1 MTTTVDDARP
11 AEAVEKSAG
20 THEIRVKSTRRSPL
34 RWALGV
40 FVRLCIWYALLTPIF
55 RCPFHLSELNES
67 SPRVCKPYLVARSYV
82 EPHITPYYDAY
93 GAPYVELAR
102 PYART
107 VNEKVYTP
115 AANVARWGYD
125 KYGAPA
131 LDQAQQF
138 TQQQWERQV
147 VPHLQSAQDS
157 ATRLYKANVA
167 PHVERVEIALSPY
180 YQKTNAAFS
189 SVLQGYVLPFCAQSR
204 PFIGKTYTSGQD
216 ILATTVM
223 PYAQTTWSS
232 VIYFANSS
240 LWPKITGLYSE
251 NVEPQLV
258 KIGQRLASYREGK
271 RLRQVVDDV
280 DSSLD
285 QPEPTTSSVQQVES
299 PVTTTASETPSESK
313 VLSPTELA
321 AQTRE
326 KIESDLRTWQQKFAV
341 AADKGV
347 EDLEERIKT
356 IVDSYI
362 ASGAK
367 GHGESLFIALEE
379 VVQQELAEVKQ
390 RITSLTT
397 PLPVE
402 EAPEE
407 EEVAQAKLSADIK
420 ESAIAIRDRAQAL
433 RQWHRT
439 FDEEVERRVSD
450 AVKTTLAVL
459 DSVRDLGLQEIGI
472 RWAWMDGVTYKDWEK
487 YHALKAQFDD
497 WRAQFRAV
505 GLQHIKVEEA
515 RVLSDD
521 ILGRGMDAAE
531 SAAKELARLKDVG
544 RWKIAARE
552 VSEDFET
559 RSDPP
564 PALPKR
570 NASSDEVPGQQTLD
584 HHDAEDHDA
593 GATSSYTD
601 EQDIGLDD
609 APLSD
614 DLDSAGSS
622 EDSFQPTS
630 GDKDEDPSANE
641 QPHDAEHAERPSW
654 GVSAADVE
662 TSTDEPSIDEPIEM
676 LHSILNAAD
685 EQVPVKQASESQAPA
700 PSEASAQ
707 PALNHSAIDDLV
719 SQLLDG
725 KDSSYVE
732 EVMKR
737 LQAIYGKS
745 SPAVASPTDA
755 DETDKSTPTE
765 EPSTPATE
773 TPVFVD
779 VVEDAIEATQTDIQE
794 EPIESEHPEVSEE
807 DSPISE
813 SQTEDV
819 SSDANETTSKE
830 DL

>member
-1 MTTTVDDARP
+1 MTTTIDDARA
-11 AEAVEKSAG
+11 AEADRSAG
-20 THEIRVKSTRRSPL
+20 AHENRVKSTRRSPF
-34 RWALGV
+34 RWTLGV

-55 RCPFHLSELNES
+55 RCPSHPSELNES

-82 EPHITPYYDAY
+82 EPHVTPYYDTY

-115 AANVARWGYD
+115 AANIARWGYD

-157 ATRLYKANVA
+157 ATRLYKSDVA

-204 PFIGKTYTSGQD
+204 PFIGKTYTSGQA
-216 ILATTVM
+216 ILTTTVM

-285 QPEPTTSSVQQVES
+285 QPEPTTSSIHQVES
-299 PVTTTASETPSESK
+299 PATTTASETSSESK
-313 VLSPTELA
+313 TLSPTELA

-326 KIESDLRTWQQKFAV
+326 KIESDLRLWQAKFAV

-347 EDLEERIKT
+347 EDLGERIKT

-362 ASGAK
+362 ESGAK
-367 GHGESLFIALEE
+367 GHGESLFVALEE
-379 VVQQELAEVKQ
+379 VVQHELTEVKQ

-402 EAPEE
+402 KAPEE
-407 EEVAQAKLSADIK
+407 EEVAQAKLSADVK
-420 ESAIAIRDRAQAL
+420 EAAIAIRDRAQAL

-439 FDEEVERRVSD
+439 FDEEIERRVSD
-450 AVKTTLAVL
+450 AVNTTLDVL

-472 RWAWMDGVTYKDWEK
+472 RWARMEGITYKDWEK

-497 WRAQFRAV
+497 WRIQFRAV
-505 GLQHIKVEEA
+505 GLRHIKVEEA

-544 RWKIAARE
+544 KWKIAARE

-570 NASSDEVPGQQTLD
+570 NTTSDQTPGGETPD
-584 HHDAEDHDA
+584 HQDAEDRDA
-593 GATSSYTD
+593 DATSSYT
-601 EQDIGLDD
+601 EEHDIGLDD

-614 DLDSAGSS
+614 DLDSASS
-622 EDSFQPTS
+622 S
-630 GDKDEDPSANE
+630 GDMEVPGANE
-641 QPHDAEHAERPSW
+641 QTHDTEHDGEQASW
-654 GVSAADVE
+654 GVSAADIE
-662 TSTDEPSIDEPIEM
+662 TSTDKPSIDEPIEM

-685 EQVPVKQASESQAPA
+685 EQVPVKQASESQTPA
-700 PSEASAQ
+700 LSEASAQ
-707 PALNHSAIDDLV
+707 PAPNYAAIDDLV

-725 KDSSYVE
+725 KDSSYAE

-737 LQAIYGKS
+737 LHAIYSKS
-745 SPAVASPTDA
+745 SPAIPSPTDA
-755 DETDKSTPTE
+755 AQTDKNTLTE
-765 EPSTPATE
+765 SSALATE
-773 TPVFVD
+773 TPVIVD
-779 VVEDAIEATQTDIQE
+779 ANEDAIEATQSSIPE

-807 DSPISE
+807 DSSSTE
-813 SQTEDV
+813 SQTEDA